1 MGSAAEVNEPTT
13 AGTEKLHQPVKL
25 EEEEEEQVVELERKT
40 LSFPHGKRPD
50 SADGSTI
57 TTNNSSSSSFSEG
70 IPDLRNGEGEH
81 IGIENL
87 EVPESPVVGFHE
99 EHHDGNVF
107 FDGEE
112 GLLTLNLPLTS
123 CFDFL
128 SSSFMWY
135 AYKVGFFC
143 AEMIQIKLTFIKQ
156 KMIQIK

>member
-13 AGTEKLHQPVKL
+13 AGTEKLHHPVNL

-40 LSFPHGKRPD
+40 SPFLPHGKRPD

-70 IPDLRNGEGEH
+70 IPDPRNGEGEH

-112 GLLTLNLPLTS
+112 GLLT
-123 CFDFL
+123 
-128 SSSFMWY
+128 
-135 AYKVGFFC
+135 
-143 AEMIQIKLTFIKQ
+143 
-156 KMIQIK
+156 